1 MAPAADTPRTSIAIA
16 AAVVMIAQ
24 QVGAKATRDAL
35 FLGNFPSSDL
45 PKVMIAAAVLGG
57 ASVFALARA
66 YERWSPARLVPWAF
80 GLNAL
85 LFFVEWALGEKLP
98 AAVAVV
104 LYLHVAMLGAAVI
117 SGFWSVVNERYDP
130 HAAKKAV
137 ARIAAGATLGGV
149 LGAALTERVS
159 AVFDVNAVLFALAV
173 LNGGCA
179 VLVKIVGRGSHAPR
193 TKEGETRPPVETL
206 QGNPYL
212 QRIAWLV
219 VVVSVVGTMLDFAF
233 KAEASAQLGSE
244 AALASFFAIFYT
256 VTSVGGFVLQATVSS
271 RALDRLGLERT
282 LAVLPW
288 CVMALSFLGA
298 GFARLWTLALLRGAE
313 WALESSLFRSGYELL
328 YVPVPAIE
336 KRSTKV
342 IIDVG
347 FRRAGDLFGS
357 SAVLFVVAVVPKQA
371 IGFVVVAAG
380 VLSFFVWRSVRSV
393 YRGYVAQLAAGLAA
407 GSIDEASAPL
417 DPTTRRLVTETLMI
431 DRNALLARVAEM
443 NRPNDSHKRA
453 RVRRELGD
461 GSVDIKR
468 LREYIELLADPEL
481 AALVVDALRGVA
493 PKVTGQLVDTLLN
506 QEEQQVIRQQIPP
519 ILTAGEP
526 KRAAEGLVQAL
537 EDRDFRIRVAAAT
550 ALDVFV
556 REGLD
561 VDLSTPRVFDLIEQ
575 EIDAGVRTWDTR
587 TRPSE
592 RVLVS
597 QDQELVIDP
606 TQRGLDHVFK
616 LLGFVVDR
624 EVLRRA
630 RRALAGGDPRLRGTA
645 LEYLENV
652 LPDTVR
658 TKLWPYVGGPTK
670 RSQGA
675 RSRAELIK
683 ELEKLS

>member
-1 MAPAADTPRTSIAIA
+1 MAPDSDAPRTPIAIA

-24 QVGAKATRDAL
+24 QVGAKAARDAL

-45 PKVMIAAAVLGG
+45 PKIMIAAAVLGG
-57 ASVFALARA
+57 AAVFALARA

-85 LFFVEWALGEKLP
+85 LFFLEWSLGGMFP
-98 AAVAVV
+98 AAVAVA

-117 SGFWSVVNERYDP
+117 SGFWSVINERYDP
-130 HAAKKAV
+130 HAAKRAV

-149 LGAALTERVS
+149 LGAVLTERVS

-173 LNGGCA
+173 LNSCCA
-179 VLVKIVGRGSHAPR
+179 VLVRIVGRGSHFSR
-193 TKEGETRPPVETL
+193 SEEGETRPPVETL
-206 QGNPYL
+206 QRNPYL

-219 VVVSVVGTMLDFAF
+219 VVVSFVGTMLDFAF
-233 KAEASAQLGSE
+233 KAEAGARLGTE
-244 AALASFFAIFYT
+244 AELASFFAVFYT
-256 VTSVGGFVLQATVSS
+256 VTSLTGFVLQAAVSS
-271 RALDRLGLERT
+271 RALERLGLERT

-288 CVMALSFLGA
+288 CVMALSVLGA

-313 WALESSLFRSGYELL
+313 WALEGSLFRSGYELL

-347 FRRAGDLFGS
+347 FRRAGDLLGS
-357 SAVLFVVAVVPKQA
+357 GAVLFVVAILPEQA

-380 VLSFFVWRSVRSV
+380 VLSLFVLRSIRSV

-407 GSIDEASAPL
+407 GSINQANASL

-431 DRNALLARVAEM
+431 DRDALLARVAEM
-443 NRPNDSHKRA
+443 NRPNDSHERA
-453 RVRRELGD
+453 RVRRELDD
-461 GSVDIKR
+461 GAVDIKR
-468 LREYIELLADPEL
+468 VREYIELLADPEFTV
-481 AALVVDALRGVA
+481 LVVEALRTVA

-506 QEEQQVIRQQIPP
+506 QEEPQVIRQQIPS
-519 ILTAGEP
+519 ILTAGER
-526 KRAAEGLVQAL
+526 KRAVEGLVQAL
-537 EDRDFRIRVAAAT
+537 DDPSFRIRVAAAT
-550 ALDVFV
+550 ALEALG

-561 VDLSTPRVFDLIEQ
+561 VDLSAPRVFGLIER
-575 EIDAGVRTWDTR
+575 EIDAGVRTWDTKIR
-587 TRPSE
+587 ASE
-592 RVLVS
+592 RVLVP
-597 QDQELVIDP
+597 QDQDLVIDP
-606 TQRGLDHVFK
+606 TQRGLDHVFN

-624 EVLRRA
+624 EVLHRA
-630 RRALAGGDPRLRGTA
+630 RRALKGSDPRLRGTA

-658 TKLWPYVGGPTK
+658 TKLWPYVGGPIK
-670 RSQGA
+670 RSPGA
-675 RSRAELIK
+675 RSRAELIE